1 MVFVAAPDRY
11 TGRTYRRTGRSGL
24 KLPTISLG
32 LWQNFGADRPLEAG
46 RTMVLWAFDLGVTH
60 FDLADNY
67 GPPYGAAEETFGR
80 ILRSDLRPYR
90 DELVISTKAGYE
102 MWPGPYG
109 EWGDRDEA
117 FRSTVHRCSRRAP
130 CG

>member
-46 RTMVLWAFDLGVTH
+46 RTMVLWAFDLVLLRYGVT
-60 FDLADNY
+60 
-67 GPPYGAAEETFGR
+67 E
-80 ILRSDLRPYR
+80 
-90 DELVISTKAGYE
+90 
-102 MWPGPYG
+102 
-109 EWGDRDEA
+109 
-117 FRSTVHRCSRRAP
+117 
-130 CG
+130 